1 MYYWDSLKYP
11 EFNVFETHLLN
22 IFTLGSFFGDV
33 IALYKA
39 LLISNYRAYLIQR
52 LLSGTQMPEL
62 LRTNRSLRSPT
73 EPIALRNTEA
83 ELECLNFCSTFP

>member
-1 MYYWDSLKYP
+1 MYYWDSLRYP
-11 EFNVFETHLLN
+11 EFNVFEIHLLN

-39 LLISNYRAYLIQR
+39 LLISNYRAYLIQQ

-62 LRTNRSLRSPT
+62 LRTN
-73 EPIALRNTEA
+73 
-83 ELECLNFCSTFP
+83 CSFLKDL